1 VEAAVAPPAVR
12 CNVLGIEFFAGE
24 FAGAAELVVERAHSG
39 RGGYA
44 CLTSVH
50 GLVLAQRDAAV
61 RSALGAAWMNF
72 PDGVPI
78 TWVQHRRGAAG
89 GERVC
94 GIDLMPRVFDAGRS
108 TGLRHYLYGSTNEVL
123 DRLEQRLAHMYP
135 GALVVGRHSPSF
147 GSIADHAR
155 TGDLERIRACAPDVV
170 WVGLGAPKQ
179 DLWAQRYA
187 AQLSPALVMCVG
199 AAFDFVAET
208 KRRAPM
214 WMQTAGLEW
223 LHRLALEPRRLAGRY
238 ARANTEFVARVGYEM
253 LSQRLGREPGQPPT
267 AG

>member
-1 VEAAVAPPAVR
+1 
-12 CNVLGIEFFAGE
+12 
-24 FAGAAELVVERAHSG
+24 VVERAHSG
-39 RGGYA
+39 LGGYA

-61 RSALGAAWMNF
+61 RSALGDAWMNF

-94 GIDLMPRVFDAGRS
+94 GIDLMPRVFDAGRR
-108 TGLRHYLYGSTNEVL
+108 TGLRHYLYGSTDEVL
-123 DRLEQRLAHMYP
+123 DRLERRLARLYP

-155 TGDLERIRACAPDVV
+155 TGDLDRIRASDPDVV

-223 LHRLALEPRRLAGRY
+223 VHRLALEPRRLAGRY
-238 ARANTEFVARVGYEM
+238 ARANTEFVARIGYEM
-253 LSQRLGREPGQPPT
+253 LSQRLGREPGQRST